1 MPMQHSHTTKAGVKI
16 EKHVATRPT
25 TTTASSN
32 VTFAN
37 ALFPLQYASVAC
49 MVQRGSGVSV

>member
-1 MPMQHSHTTKAGVKI
+1 MQHSHTTKAGVKI